1 MMGTDLAT
9 RHQRDTAANIGT
21 AVTQLLMTRVT
32 CHEAA
37 CACALLQ
44 PEPGHG
50 SEVSGLNAKYR

>member
-9 RHQRDTAANIGT
+9 RHQYDTAANIGT
-21 AVTQLLMTRVT
+21 AVTQLLMSRVT

-37 CACALLQ
+37 CAHLQ